1 MMLSSAAVLT
11 PSRIDDGAQQ
21 WQPQYIPPGLDLRIF
36 PPVKPS
42 FIGPVEPRHPMP
54 CLWSMR
60 HSCRRSLPPRV
71 SLSVIRHAMKES
83 HGGGS
88 SQQL

>member
-54 CLWSMR
+54 CLCCGPCVTAVDGACPLGCHCQSYVMR
-60 HSCRRSLPPRV
+60 
-71 SLSVIRHAMKES
+71 
-83 HGGGS
+83 
-88 SQQL
+88 